1 MTAEQQLERSVL
13 EGKERDE
20 LSAIA
25 QAMSLKTTSRT
36 KKADII
42 DQILDATGVT
52 SGSGAGAQGNGD
64 AEQAG
69 TNGAKP
75 ARRSRAAA
83 AARGAADAA
92 SFVAGEGAAGV
103 ADAAGAAASPDAADS
118 AAADTGPAGATT
130 TEAASNGDSGP
141 AVFVEPPE
149 LADGADPAPRQN
161 GQHQSH
167 NNQGNQNNPG
177 NQQGNRNQNRAN
189 QNNPGNR
196 NQSNQPD
203 GDVGNRRSRRR
214 RGRDRPQG
222 GELQGG
228 GGQEQPYSGE
238 LVEVSGM
245 LDLRDEGYGFLR
257 CDGYLASSKDVY
269 VSISQ
274 ARRFALRRG
283 DYVEGACR
291 PASNNEK
298 YPALLRID
306 KISTMDPEEARNR
319 PRFEDLTPLF
329 PDSRLNLEMRGDKDN
344 LTARI
349 VDLLSPIGKGQRGM
363 IVSPPKAGKTTVMK
377 QIAHSIEANNP
388 DVHLMVLLVDERPEE
403 VTDMRRSVKGEVIA
417 STFDR
422 PSDEHTQVAE
432 LAIERAKRLVELGR
446 DVVIILD
453 GITRLARAYNL
464 AAPATGRIMSG
475 GVDSGALYP
484 PKKFFGA
491 ARNVEEGGS
500 LTILASA
507 LVETGSKMDEVIF
520 EEFKGTGNMEL
531 RLDRRLSERRLYPA
545 IDVNAS
551 STRHEELL
559 FERGQLQQV
568 WKLRRVL
575 NALASDGKDAAGL
588 ELLMDKIRTTE
599 SNDEFLAEIAK
610 GPGT

>member
-25 QAMSLKTTSRT
+25 QAMSLKTTTRT

-42 DQILDATGVT
+42 DRILDATGVT
-52 SGSGAGAQGNGD
+52 NNGEAHGANGASNGD
-64 AEQAG
+64 TPGGTANGTKPTRRPRATAAVAG
-69 TNGAKP
+69 TEP
-75 ARRSRAAA
+75 
-83 AARGAADAA
+83 AA
-92 SFVAGEGAAGV
+92 STE
-103 ADAAGAAASPDAADS
+103 AS
-118 AAADTGPAGATT
+118 
-130 TEAASNGDSGP
+130 TEAATVTEVPKGDDPVASVPPDSGP

-149 LADGADPAPRQN
+149 LSDGSGASAPQQN
-161 GQHQSH
+161 GQSAPPHQQ
-167 NNQGNQNNPG
+167 NRNRPNQGQQNQNN
-177 NQQGNRNQNRAN
+177 RNSQNN
-189 QNNPGNR
+189 QNNQNSQN
-196 NQSNQPD
+196 NQNNQAQGD
-203 GDVGNRRSRRR
+203 GGDLGNRRGRRR
-214 RGRDRPQG
+214 RGRERGVG

-238 LVEVSGM
+238 MVEVKGM

-257 CDGYLASSKDVY
+257 CGGYLPSPKDVY
-269 VSISQ
+269 ISISQ
-274 ARRFALRRG
+274 ARRFALRKG

-306 KISTMDPEEARNR
+306 TVSGLDPEEARNR

-329 PDSRLNLEMRGDKDN
+329 PDSRLHLEMAEVGDKDN

-349 VDLLSPIGKGQRGM
+349 VDLLSPIGKGQRGL

-403 VTDMRRSVKGEVIA
+403 VTDMRRSVRGEVIA

-422 PSDEHTQVAE
+422 PADEHTQVAE
-432 LAIERAKRLVELGR
+432 LTIERAKRLVEVGR

-491 ARNVEEGGS
+491 ARNIEEGGS

-575 NALASDGKDAAGL
+575 NALANDGKEAAGL
-588 ELLMDKIRTTE
+588 ELLMDKIRTTN

-610 GPGT
+610 GPAT